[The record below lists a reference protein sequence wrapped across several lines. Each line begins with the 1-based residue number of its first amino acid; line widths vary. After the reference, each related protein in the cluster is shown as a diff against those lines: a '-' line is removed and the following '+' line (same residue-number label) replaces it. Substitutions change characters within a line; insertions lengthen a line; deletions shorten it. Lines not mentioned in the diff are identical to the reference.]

1 MPKLLLINPSN
12 AHKGLGNVTGT
23 AWPPLNLPYIAAL
36 TPPGYEIEAIDE
48 NIRPFEFRPAD
59 LVGITA
65 YTASAPRAYE
75 ISAIFRSRGIPVV
88 MGGIHASMVPEE
100 AQEHCDS
107 VVVGEAESVWPE
119 VLADFEAGRLRKR
132 YDGERLSL
140 DDLPI
145 PRRDILENG
154 YYSWGSIQTSRGCPM
169 NCSFC
174 SVTAFNGR
182 TFRRRPLDSVM
193 AELEKIPQRRV
204 LLADDNLIGF
214 GPEDREWTRS
224 FFEAVIRRGIR
235 KTFFAQASLEFGED
249 PELIRLAASAGLR
262 IVFIGMES
270 VQPESLAAFHKSVN
284 LKELARARYH
294 ELIARIR
301 KGGIAVLGAFVL
313 GCDTDEPS
321 VFPRTLDFILSSGID
336 VIQVTKPTPLPGTEL
351 WKSLD
356 REGRILSKNFPEDWT
371 EYRFTKMLY
380 EPERMTVDEVYEGFT
395 WLRGKFYS
403 TARTLAR
410 TLSTL
415 WTTKSPVAA
424 LLSYKFNA
432 SYRKAFLE
440 SEHYRRFWSP
450 ALRERFRRL
459 RSGPLSGGPIP
470 DLDGPVPEVPQSEA

>member
-12 AHKGLGNVTGT
+12 DHKGLGNVTGT
-23 AWPPLNLPYIAAL
+23 AWPPLSLPYIAAL
-36 TPPGYEIEAIDE
+36 TPPEYEISVIDE

-59 LVGITA
+59 IVGITA

-75 ISAIFRSRGIPVV
+75 IAAEYRARGIPVV

-100 AQEHCDS
+100 AGRYCDA
-107 VVVGEAESVWPE
+107 VVVGEAESVWAT
-119 VLADFEAGRLRKR
+119 VLADFEAGRLGKR
-132 YDGERLSL
+132 YEGARRPL

-145 PRRDILENG
+145 PRRDILKNEHYG
-154 YYSWGSIQTSRGCPM
+154 WGSIQTSRGCPM

-193 AELEKIPQRRV
+193 AELAQIPQRRV

-214 GPEDREWTRS
+214 GTEDRDWTRS
-224 FFEAVIRRGIR
+224 FFEAVIRSGIR

-249 PELIRLAASAGLR
+249 PGLIRLAARAGLR

-270 VQPESLAAFHKSVN
+270 VQPESLEAFHKSVN
-284 LKELARARYH
+284 LKELARERYH

-313 GCDTDEPS
+313 GCDTDDPG
-321 VFPRTLDFILSSGID
+321 VFPRTLEFIRSSGID

-351 WKSLD
+351 WNSLD
-356 REGRILSKNFPEDWT
+356 GEGRILSKNFPGDWT

-380 EPERMTVDEVYEGFT
+380 TPLRMSVEQVYEGFT
-395 WLRGKFYS
+395 WLRGEYYG
-403 TARTLAR
+403 AAPTLAR
-410 TLSTL
+410 TVSTL
-415 WTTKSPVAA
+415 WTTKSPIAA

-432 SYRKAFLE
+432 SYRKAFHE
-440 SEHYRRFWSP
+440 SEH
-450 ALRERFRRL
+450 FRRL
-459 RSGPLSGGPIP
+459 WSPSLRRDFRELGRRPPRGTPTGEETSRSLIP
-470 DLDGPVPEVPQSEA
+470 EA